1 MADVDTLDAGQIVDR
16 RWSAWMASAQGG
28 DRAAYEALLRE
39 CVPLIRRVARGQ
51 GVTGDRIDD
60 VVQDVLL
67 TVHRARQ
74 TYDPAY
80 SFVAWLR
87 TISKRRAIDILR
99 RSGRQGA
106 REIHAPLAYEAY
118 AAPDSEADR
127 GWEQRDRTK
136 RLGAAISTLG
146 EGQREAV
153 EHLALRELSLTEA
166 AETTGKSKGALKVN
180 FHRALKAL
188 RARLDGETLLDG
200 EE

>member
-1 MADVDTLDAGQIVDR
+1 MAPVDIREARQIADR

-28 DRAAYEALLRE
+28 DRVAYEALLRE

-51 GVTGDRIDD
+51 GVAGDRVDD

-80 SFVAWLR
+80 SFAAWLG
-87 TISKRRAIDILR
+87 TIARRRAIDVLR
-99 RSGRQGA
+99 RSGRHNA

-118 AAPDSEADR
+118 AEPDAEADR
-127 GWEQRDRTK
+127 GWERMDRVK
-136 RLGAAISTLG
+136 LLGAAISSLG

-153 EHLALRELSLTEA
+153 EHLAIREMSLAEA
-166 AETTGKSKGALKVN
+166 AEATGKTKGALKVN

-188 RARLDGETLLDG
+188 RARLDGE
-200 EE
+200 E